1 MIYELGRHNNIT
13 VNETRCDGFPESPVI
28 NHSLHCAPSSRDIH
42 KVVQNKRDKKDATCL
57 RAICL
62 QNNLVLYVLLKNK
75 KYSFLR
81 KIA

>member
-42 KVVQNKRDKKDATCL
+42 KVVQNKRDKKDAT
-57 RAICL
+57 
-62 QNNLVLYVLLKNK
+62 
-75 KYSFLR
+75 
-81 KIA
+81 